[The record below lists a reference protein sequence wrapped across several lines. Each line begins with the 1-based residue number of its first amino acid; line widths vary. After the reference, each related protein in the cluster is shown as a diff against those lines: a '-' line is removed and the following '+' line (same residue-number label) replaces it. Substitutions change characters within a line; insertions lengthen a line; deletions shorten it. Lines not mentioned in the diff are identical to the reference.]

1 MSRGTVFLSL
11 VVLFVVFGVAADE
24 KKKPDTTKG
33 KTTTKTTT
41 TKPTLNTD
49 TSTITVSEGTTAQA
63 IRGIMG
69 TEEPTGPTGIA
80 VMGYTRVDGM
90 VTARNRQSGGTFK
103 FRVPANSNIRLG
115 DRVDLN
121 GSTATISGLAG
132 GFNVAPFE
140 PCCGVSAINT
150 SNHTFSVSEP
160 AVGRTFVVNYTPP
173 DGLRIGQPVEADFKA
188 GMAWIAG
195 SPALKGAITSLSQPN
210 GLHP

>member
-1 MSRGTVFLSL
+1 M
-11 VVLFVVFGVAADE
+11 FVVFNVAADE

-69 TEEPTGPTGIA
+69 SEGPNGPTGIA

-103 FRVPANSNIRLG
+103 FRVPAHSNIHLG
-115 DRVDLN
+115 DHVDLN

-132 GFNVAPFE
+132 VFNVAHVD
-140 PCCGVSAINT
+140 PCCSVSAINP

-160 AVGRTFVVNYTPP
+160 AVGRTFVVNLQAP
-173 DGLRIGQPVEADFKA
+173 DGLRIGQPVEADFKT
-188 GMAWIAG
+188 GTAWIAG
-195 SPALKGAITSLSQPN
+195 SPALKGVITNLTQPT